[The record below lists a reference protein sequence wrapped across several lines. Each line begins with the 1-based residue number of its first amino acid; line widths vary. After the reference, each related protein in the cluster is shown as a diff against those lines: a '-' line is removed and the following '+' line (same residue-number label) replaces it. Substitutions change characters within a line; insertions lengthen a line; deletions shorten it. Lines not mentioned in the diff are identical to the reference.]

1 MKMTIPYNIT
11 GKQRKQLAEDISVAL
26 HTIPKGSVFQK
37 GAEFGLRTFWKKC
50 KFQVIAP
57 KGQRVLAQGVASLA
71 LGWDFATCSP
81 PLLPNDPIRNPL
93 WVFWSK
99 NQRFLNRTKN

>member
-57 KGQRVLAQGVASLA
+57 KGQRVLAQGKAKRRPGTTNTAQILFA
-71 LGWDFATCSP
+71 LKGQCIP
-81 PLLPNDPIRNPL
+81 
-93 WVFWSK
+93 
-99 NQRFLNRTKN
+99 